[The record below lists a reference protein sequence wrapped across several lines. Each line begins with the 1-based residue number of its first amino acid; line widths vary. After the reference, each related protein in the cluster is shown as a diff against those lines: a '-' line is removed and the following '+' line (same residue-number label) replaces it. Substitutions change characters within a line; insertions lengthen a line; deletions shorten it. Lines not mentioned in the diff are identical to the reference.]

1 MAYNKLYQV
10 SFIVVQMIRI
20 NLKNQVI
27 SPLIKDVSELVRLAG
42 FGVSSIEIQQFF
54 VDESEGPNDTKIM
67 ILRL

>member
-54 VDESEGPNDTKIM
+54 VDESEVPNDAKIM

>member
-27 SPLIKDVSELVRLAG
+27 SPLIKGVSELERLAG
-42 FGVSSIEIQQFF
+42 FCVSSIEIQQFF
-54 VDESEGPNDTKIM
+54 VDESEVPNDAKIM

>member
-10 SFIVVQMIRI
+10 SFIVVQMIQI

-27 SPLIKDVSELVRLAG
+27 SPLIKGVSELARLAG

-54 VDESEGPNDTKIM
+54 VDESEVPNDTKIM
-67 ILRL
+67 ILGL